1 MTSLERFHFSAIR
14 PYHTHAWIMVGL
26 IAAFAALMVL
36 TDGVENWTGLVIY
49 GVSAVVLF
57 LSLQPWRSYLELDHH
72 GFRVVRGA
80 QSTII
85 HWHDVTGLRPAQQQA
100 GRNGGVAYTVEMH
113 PHKLFGVIRIGR
125 RGVNSGTINAKLYGI
140 SDGQLYQLMIH
151 LRDVSNSR
159 ARPPAT
165 DRLAKSSH
173 SRTIA
178 PSRPQGSSARQM
190 IDRPF

>member
-1 MTSLERFHFSAIR
+1 MTSLEKFHFPAIR
-14 PYHTHAWIMVGL
+14 AYHTHAWIMAGL
-26 IAAFAALMVL
+26 IAAFAVLMVIAN
-36 TDGVENWTGLVIY
+36 GVENWTGLVIY
-49 GVSAVVLF
+49 GVSALVLF

-72 GFRVVRGA
+72 GFRIVRGA

-85 HWHDVTGLRPAQQQA
+85 PWRDVTGLRPAQQQA

-151 LRDVSNSR
+151 LRDVSDSR
-159 ARPPAT
+159 ERLSAKDTLVTSRRPKTVTA
-165 DRLAKSSH
+165 
-173 SRTIA
+173 
-178 PSRPQGSSARQM
+178 SRPQGSSA
-190 IDRPF
+190 